1 MGGFHWRFYRHIR
14 IIPGVFSIVLSRSGI
29 SPQIGPRWAHR
40 TYGRRGV
47 TDYIDTPGPGYVQS
61 RHGRHHVRAQR
72 HGCLALLFLTIGA
85 SVIASMVLS
94 HAASF
99 PLVLVA
105 VGCYLLMHWSF
116 RRRGSA
122 RREEY

>member
-1 MGGFHWRFYRHIR
+1 MSGFRWRFYRRIR
-14 IIPGVFSIVLSRSGI
+14 IIPGVFSVVLSRSGI

-40 TYGRRGV
+40 TFGRGV
-47 TDYIDTPGPGYVQS
+47 TTDYIDTPGPGYIQS

-72 HGCLALLFLTIGA
+72 HGCLALLLLVIGGIVVTTMA
-85 SVIASMVLS
+85 LRHAVSLQGVL
-94 HAASF
+94 
-99 PLVLVA
+99 LA
-105 VGCYLLMHWSF
+105 VGCYLGMHWAM